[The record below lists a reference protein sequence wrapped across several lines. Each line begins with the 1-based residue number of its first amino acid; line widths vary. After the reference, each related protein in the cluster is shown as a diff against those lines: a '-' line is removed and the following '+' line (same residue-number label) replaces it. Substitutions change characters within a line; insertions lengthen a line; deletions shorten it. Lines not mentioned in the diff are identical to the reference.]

1 MAAKSEGIDPREY
14 RPENG
19 ESWLDMNKR
28 IKSFLEE
35 TVDQYVLKKKFTES
49 DSDKCS
55 NVRDLSNG
63 TVGDDG
69 VR

>member
-35 TVDQYVLKKKFTES
+35 TVDQYVLKKKFTDG
-49 DSDKCS
+49 DSGKYS
-55 NVRDLSNG
+55 NGKDLSNG
-63 TVGDDG
+63 NVGDD